1 MKKLISDAE
10 KILKKMIRKGEI
22 TVPSPKESEI
32 INKIFDDVEKDMEE
46 YKMIDNYRAGMSRI
60 EIEKTPTLH
69 DYFLKI
75 TPKITD
81 YPENFKKTF
90 TP

>member
-1 MKKLISDAE
+1 MEDY
-10 KILKKMIRKGEI
+10 R
-22 TVPSPKESEI
+22 
-32 INKIFDDVEKDMEE
+32 INE
-46 YKMIDNYRAGMSRI
+46 NYRKGMSRI

-75 TPKITD
+75 TPNLSI
-81 YPENFKKTF
+81 YPENIQKTF